1 MFIGKW
7 LFSQLFVPYL
17 YFINHACLP
26 PGWNKRVLLTFW
38 TFAVSEFGSKAVR
51 GVHDFTGTLTWRE
64 VLVAE
69 HPIGLLVVVFFFLN
83 ILALR

>member
-1 MFIGKW
+1 M
-7 LFSQLFVPYL
+7 
-17 YFINHACLP
+17 
-26 PGWNKRVLLTFW
+26 
-38 TFAVSEFGSKAVR
+38 R